1 MQSLIVS
8 MMRFS
13 AALTLFGMEQL
24 QNSLN
29 VVEGEEDLSKTM
41 ERFEKALDSLTDALV
56 NKIDDKKKDTLKSV
70 TRMSEDVVGKTID
83 GMTVM
88 DPREVLRAT
97 NDLIQKTTDATA
109 DWVSKAANAVDKAT
123 ETSKSQEPVEATA

>member
-1 MQSLIVS
+1 MQNLIVS

-41 ERFEKALDSLTDALV
+41 ERFEKTLDAMTDTLV
-56 NKIDDKKKDTLKSV
+56 NRIDDKKKDTLKSV
-70 TRMSEDVVGKTID
+70 TKMSEDVVGRTVD
-83 GMTVM
+83 GMTM
-88 DPREVLRAT
+88 IDPREVFRAT
-97 NDLIQKTTDATA
+97 NDLIQKTTDVTA
-109 DWVSKAANAVDKAT
+109 DWVSKAASAVEKAT
-123 ETSKSQEPVEATA
+123 EGTKSSEQTQSA

>member
-1 MQSLIVS
+1 MQDLIVS

-13 AALTLFGMEQL
+13 AALTLFGLEQI

-41 ERFEKALDSLTDALV
+41 ERFEKTIDSLTDALV

-70 TRMSEDVVGKTID
+70 TRMSEDVVGRTMD
-83 GMTVM
+83 GMTMM
-88 DPREVLRAT
+88 DPREVFRA
-97 NDLIQKTTDATA
+97 NDLIQKTADTTA
-109 DWVSKAANAVDKAT
+109 DWVSKAASAVEKAT
-123 ETSKSQEPVEATA
+123 ESTKSSEQTQSA

>member
-24 QNSLN
+24 QSSLD
-29 VVEGEEDLSKTM
+29 VVEGEEDFSKAM
-41 ERFEKALDSLTDALV
+41 DRFEKALDSMTDALV

-70 TRMSEDVVGKTID
+70 TKMSEDVVGRTMD
-83 GMTVM
+83 SMNVV

-97 NDLIQKTTDATA
+97 NDLLKKTTDATA
-109 DWVSKAANAVDKAT
+109 EWVSKAASAVEKAT
-123 ETSKSQEPVEATA
+123 ETGKSEDA